1 MTAPVEFRY
10 RAFISYSHADAK
22 WANWLHRR
30 LESFRIDR
38 DLVGRQTAMG
48 LIPKTL
54 RPIFRDREDFTAGHS
69 LSEQTLA
76 ALDASAALI
85 VLSSPDAAKS
95 HYVNEEVRLFKHRHP
110 DRPII
115 PIILDGKPAD
125 PASECFPPALEFE
138 VAPDGMITD
147 QPADLLAADMRAT
160 GDGRDLALAKVVAR
174 MLGVPTDDVRKRQVS
189 AQNWR
194 LKVTA
199 AVITVF
205 AVLSLVAGFLV
216 GSTSGGSRSRRPA
229 RGSG

>member
-1 MTAPVEFRY
+1 MPAPVEFRY
-10 RAFISYSHADAK
+10 RAFISYSHADTK
-22 WANWLHRR
+22 SANWLHGR

-38 DLVGRQTAMG
+38 DLVGRQTAVG

-54 RPIFRDREDFTAGHS
+54 RPIFRDRDDFTAGHS

-85 VLSSPDAAKS
+85 VLCSPDAAKS

-115 PIILDGKPAD
+115 PIILDGNPGD
-125 PASECFPPALEFE
+125 PASECFPPALKFE
-138 VAPDGMITD
+138 MAPDGTITD
-147 QPADLLAADMRAT
+147 QPADLLAADMRET

-174 MLGVPTDDVRKRQVS
+174 MLGVPTDDIRKRQVS

-199 AVITVF
+199 AVVTVF

-216 GSTSGGSRSRRPA
+216 WEH
-229 RGSG
+229 